1 MTEIDRRIAK
11 LSPAKRALLE
21 QKLKQKAGKKK
32 ESQRIPKRS
41 LEDAALLSSAQVR
54 MWFLAQ
60 LEQENPAY
68 NRPSNIRLKG
78 ALNVA
83 VLERSLQGIIRR
95 HDVLRTF
102 FSFNSGK
109 PIQIVVPEIELSLPL
124 INLSNF
130 PEPKEKLER
139 LAKEEAQ
146 RPFDVSKLPL
156 FRATLVC
163 FRDEEHFLLLTF
175 HHIIFDG
182 WSMGVFLQELAALYN
197 AFSQNLSSPLPE
209 LPIQYGDFAVWQQ
222 QRLQGEHLQ
231 SQLKYWKR
239 QLGGQ
244 LPVLELPTDRPR
256 ESAKTFRGA
265 KHVAVFPKA
274 LSTALKALSQREGVT
289 LFMTLL
295 AAFQGLLHRYTR
307 QEDVI
312 VGTPIAGRDRAELE
326 PLIGVFINTLVLR
339 GNLSGNPTF
348 RDFLQQMREV
358 ALGAYKNQELPFEKV
373 VEVLKPE
380 RTVGRTSIFQ
390 VLFQLRN
397 LPNERVEID
406 GLSFEEVKFE
416 RGTAALDLALDVV
429 DKPGGLACTFVYNCD
444 LFEAETVERMAG
456 HFQTFLESVVANPTE
471 KISEIS
477 LVKEQG
483 FISFSGKV
491 EKIEKSNTFD
501 RALQSSQLVCIHEQ
515 FEAQVERTPD
525 AIAVRCGMDCLTY
538 RELNQKANQLAHYL
552 QGFGVK
558 PEVRVG
564 ICTERS
570 LEMVVGILGVLKAGG
585 AYIPLDPAYP
595 QDRVQFVLEETQVSL
610 LLTQEHL
617 RASFSPLN
625 LSIFCLDTEW
635 EKITSQ
641 PSQTPES
648 GVTPDNLAYIMY
660 TSGSTGKPKGVQIA
674 HANIAYYIPAVSEV
688 LQVQAEDVYLHVASF
703 SFSSSVRQ
711 LMVPL
716 CCGATCVIATREQTK
731 NPLRLFDLIQTQ
743 KVTVFDGVPSI
754 WHYGLQ
760 ALDGEGTVAL
770 QNSNLRA
777 IALSGD
783 LFPTQLYNRLRDFF
797 SGRVRCFNIYGQ
809 TETIGNCAYAVPE
822 DFEGDLYVPVGFPYP
837 HNQAYILNEALEPVA
852 PGEVGELHMAGGCVN
867 QRLTARQ
874 KAEGRRQ
881 KEQSYADKEREK
893 LGFWEGVSE
902 ESIVQENSE
911 QSSPRHFF
919 ASSQGKETINLF
931 KTGDLARFRE
941 DGAIEVLGRM
951 DFQVKL
957 RGMRV
962 ELGEIESTLLLHPQV
977 KVVVVVAREHLP
989 GERGLVA
996 YVVPQEGNP
1005 TIQELQDFLTEKLP
1019 DYMVPFAFVLLDAF
1033 PLTPNGK
1040 LDRNALPPVERTART
1055 DFVTPRTPTET
1066 KVAAIWA
1073 EILELECAGIED
1085 NFFALGGH
1093 SLLATLAISRL
1104 REVFSVEL
1112 SFNEFFEFPTV
1123 AALSEQID
1131 RASSSQ
1137 PTTPIPHPTTDKRPV
1152 PLTLPQERLWLL
1164 DRLAGGNSAYNLVRA
1179 MRLQGKL
1186 DISALERAIAA
1197 IIERHEVL
1205 RTSIRVVEG
1214 KPVPEIAPTLPFSL
1228 PVLELQGLP
1237 EGEKAAEV
1245 RQILTQHHQ
1254 QPFNLEREPL
1264 WRVRVLQLKE
1274 REFLFLFA
1282 IHHIIAD
1289 GWSIEVFWQELSQ
1302 LYSSFSHNTPP
1313 SLSELPIQYGDFA
1326 RWQRQYLE
1334 ETREVQLD
1342 YWQQQLAGMPP
1353 SLDLP
1358 TDRAR
1363 HSTTEFQAGSQPFTL
1378 TPSLT
1383 GQLKGLAR
1391 ESGSTLFMT
1400 LLAGL
1405 TILLSRYSNQT
1416 DILVGSPIAT
1426 RNLSETRSL
1435 IGFFVNTLILRTDL
1449 SGNPTIHHLIDR
1461 VKQMTLEAYS
1471 HPDIPFEE
1479 LGNTLNIRHSG
1490 FSSWF
1495 QVMFILQ
1502 NVPKIPLNL
1511 PDITVTPVALEK
1523 VTAGAT
1529 FDLTLAMEETEMG
1542 LSGALEYNA
1551 NLFDGAT
1558 IARMV
1563 EQFQRVLTG
1572 MVEQRDR
1579 PVSEL
1584 SLFTVDQRQPFSQT
1598 QPKIIS
1604 SEMGC
1609 IHPLFEAQV
1618 EKTPDAIAVQW
1629 ENQSLTYQELNEKAN
1644 QLARYLQGLGVE
1656 PEVLVGICVERSLDL
1671 LVGILGIL
1679 KAGGAYVP
1687 LDPAYPQTRLDYMVA
1702 DAKIGILVAQD
1713 KFVSL
1718 FSDRVSHTICLDSDW
1733 ETIATEGTGNIESAV
1748 EPDNLAYVIYTSGS
1762 TGNPKGVAIAHRSL
1776 VHFTRAAIA
1785 EYEITSR
1792 DRILQFSS
1800 LNFDASVEEIY
1811 PCLVTGATLVL
1822 RTEEMLRSIPA
1833 FLQHCREWEITF
1845 FSLPTAYWHQL
1856 VHELPTVHSQLPQT
1870 LRLVAIGG
1878 ERAIPE
1884 QARMWQKWVGDYPQL
1899 VNAYG
1904 PTETTV
1910 VATAYKITASTEIK
1924 QEVPIGRAIANVQT
1938 YILDANL
1945 QPVPVGIP
1953 GELHIGGMGLARGYL
1968 NRPELTAE
1976 RFIEW
1981 TVQGIALERRGEE
1994 ELKRISPRKKTLRLY
2009 KTGDR
2014 ARYLPDGN
2022 IEFLGRIDR
2031 QVKIRGFRVELG
2043 EIEAILCEYSSVQE
2057 AVVIAAEE
2065 ASGTQR
2071 LVGYIVS
2078 EERQEPEISE
2088 LRDFVRE
2095 KLPDYMI
2102 PAAFVLLDSLPLT
2115 PSGKIDRRALPEPD
2129 LDEAFSAQFIA
2140 PRNEIETE
2148 IAGIWANVLGRDR
2161 VGVCDNFFEL
2171 GGHSLVA
2178 IQVIARIQDA
2188 FLIDLPLRTLFES
2201 PTVEGLSEVVE
2212 QRQIFSTD
2220 AEIEP
2225 DLRAAIPQPHY
2236 DLVTDVV
2243 ASWVERTPERVAIS
2257 QGDCARS
2264 YSELSHSARALAR
2277 VLLDLGLQQ
2286 GDVVAV
2292 QGEKSFGFI
2301 ASLLAV
2307 FLGGGVLLTLDSNL
2321 PLSRQ
2326 QLMRKSANV
2335 KFDLFVGGEN
2345 NEQSLNGI
2353 AVHPDTGEAIDV
2365 EPSVIDLPQLHP
2377 NDPAYI
2383 FFTSGTTGI
2392 PKGVLGCHQ
2401 GLAHFLHWQRETF
2414 NIKPR
2419 DRAAQFTGFSFD
2431 VLLRDVFL
2439 PLTSG
2444 ATLCIPPKD
2453 FDLSAAS
2460 VLSWLERE
2468 KISLLHTVPTLAQS
2482 WLGDGS
2488 ANLSALRWIFFAGE
2502 PLTDAL
2508 VNRWRKTFPNSGQIV
2523 NLYGPTETTL
2533 AKFFYIVPEPPI
2545 PGVQPLGSPLPQ
2557 TQALI
2562 WDENQQLCGK
2572 GEAGEIVLRTPFRSL
2587 GYVNAPEETQKR
2599 FIKNPYRDDA
2609 GDLLYRTGDR
2619 GRYRQDGLLEILGR
2633 IDDQIKIRGIR
2644 IEPQEIATVLNQH
2657 SAIAQTVILA
2667 REDEPGNKRLVAY
2680 CMANAQPTPRELRH
2694 FLQGQ
2699 LPEYMIPVAFVLLE
2713 ALPLTPNGKVDRNAL
2728 PVPNSSHLVQSEN
2741 FVAPRNETERT
2752 IAEIWNQILGVN
2764 AGIFDDFFEL
2774 GGHSLLATQVI
2785 ARVREAFAIDLP
2797 LRRLFEFPTI
2807 AGLSEAV
2814 GNATPNILKTLS
2826 PIDRADT
2833 IPLSFA
2839 QQRLW
2844 FLDQLEGN
2852 TAAYNIP
2859 MVLRLQGVL
2868 AVDAL
2873 EKAVNAIAQRH
2884 DGLRASFSTR
2894 DGFPIQ
2900 RLRPSLDINL
2910 TTLDWRDIP
2919 EEEQAERVQQF
2930 AIEERAKPFD
2940 LERDPLLRVTLLRLK
2955 EREYILLLTVHH
2967 IVSDGWSMRI
2977 IAREL
2982 AEFYTALMEEK
2993 EPNLPELSVQ
3003 YPDFARWQRQWLQ
3016 GEVLGTQLQYWKEQL
3031 TGAPP
3036 LLDLPTDRTRPEV
3049 QTFSG
3054 GTRSRKLS
3062 PTLTQSLKTFS
3073 QREGAT
3079 LFMTLLAA
3087 FKLLLSRLAGT
3098 EDVVIGTPVAGR
3110 TRREFEQLI
3119 GFFINT
3125 VVLRVRCQGNPTFRD
3140 FLHRVRTVAL
3150 GAYEYQEMPFEKLVE
3165 ELQPERDRSYNP
3177 LFQVWFN
3184 MLNLSEN
3191 RAEFSG
3197 LEVEPL
3203 ARSAAPSKFDLTL
3216 YAKETPQ
3223 GIHLDAVYNAN
3234 LFDGERMEEMLA
3246 QFEHLLAQIVETPT
3260 KPIDRFSLVSA
3271 NSSLPNP
3278 QTPLASNPQEPVHRR
3293 FSRQAQRLP
3302 EQIAVTDAQTTWT
3315 YGELNRRANQLA
3327 NYLRA
3332 QGVQKQDVVAIYGD
3346 RAASLVLAILSVLK
3360 AGAVFTLL
3368 DPAYPPSRL
3377 LHCVQSA
3384 NPRAWLQVKNDPL
3397 PPELEGFAQN
3407 CSIQLQITPDLTL
3420 EDVPT
3425 DDPAVKID
3433 SDDLAYIP
3441 FTSGSTGKP
3450 KGILSPHNALSH
3462 FLHWHSQTFEFSE
3475 SDRFSM
3481 ISGLSH
3487 DILMRDIFTPLWVGG
3502 TLCIPDPNAMEIPG
3516 QLGRWMVENEV
3527 SVAHLSP
3534 AMGQFLQATP
3544 VPLTPLRWVFFGS
3557 DVLTQKEIK
3566 SIREIAPNAKL
3577 ANFYGATETPQAM
3590 GYFPITDCERERIPI
3605 GRGIDD
3611 VQLLVLN
3618 AQQQLAGVGEV
3629 GEIYIRTPYLAK
3641 GYLGDAEL
3649 TKERFLQLSV
3659 EGIGNR
3665 EQGTVEKNSEQSSPH
3680 PFSASS
3686 QEQTTQCYKTGDF
3699 GRYLPDGN
3707 VEFIG
3712 RRDDLVKIR
3721 GFRIEL
3727 GEVKSA
3733 IAQHPK
3739 IQDAVVLVREGSL
3752 IAYIVPQKETPTPAQ
3767 LRHFLSQKLP
3777 HYSIPSFFIAIDS
3790 IPLTPNGKIDRQVLL
3805 KHEVTIENNEPEK
3818 VQPQNELQRQLV
3830 EIWERVLNVRPVGI
3844 RDNFFDLGGH
3854 SLLAIQL
3861 FGEMQ
3866 KVAGTDIPIAAIF
3879 QAPTI
3884 EQLADILRQKAG
3896 LQSWISLVP
3905 VQPNGSKPPFFFH
3918 GGAADAMTWAGFG
3931 RNLPP
3936 DQPFYGL
3943 QNPELDGKHD
3953 PLSSVEEMAAHCL
3966 REIQTLQPHGPYYI
3980 GGHCFGGTVA
3990 FEMAQQLRDRGE
4002 TVALLAVVDGYP
4014 PKPVLK
4020 DTLFLRTKS
4029 FLNRW
4034 DFLLYKTYY
4043 YHSDAL
4049 KKQSAIGKLIYIG
4062 NLLKEKVDAKRKKRS
4077 PSQPTQSQKNDR
4089 AATSSETFIPYE
4101 IRYQQAER
4109 TNRSAKKKYRAK
4121 IYQGKI
4127 ALFRAK
4133 KQKLEWYFGSKLGWE
4148 EFTDREIEC
4157 HEIPGLFGNLFNQSS
4172 LPLLVKEVKMC
4183 LEKTQDKM

>member
-83 VLERSLQGIIRR
+83 VLERSLQEIIRR

-109 PIQIVVPEIELSLPL
+109 PIQTVVPEIELSLPL
-124 INLSNF
+124 INLSDF
-130 PEPKEKLER
+130 SEPKEELER

-156 FRATLVC
+156 FRATLVR

-197 AFSQNLSSPLPE
+197 ASSQNLSSPLLE

-339 GNLSGNPTF
+339 GDLSGNPTF

-373 VEVLKPE
+373 VEVLQPE
-380 RTVGRTSIFQ
+380 RNLRRNSIFQ

-397 LPNERVEID
+397 IPSERIKID

-456 HFQTFLESVVANPTE
+456 HFQTFLESVVANPQQN
-471 KISEIS
+471 ISEIS
-477 LVKEQG
+477 LWGSEDRQMQLQQKQISCVLIGHESFLIPCAESLVARSHRICGIVSEGSAIANWARERQIPFIPSVKE
-483 FISFSGKV
+483 
-491 EKIEKSNTFD
+491 
-501 RALQSSQLVCIHEQ
+501 
-515 FEAQVERTPD
+515 
-525 AIAVRCGMDCLTY
+525 
-538 RELNQKANQLAHYL
+538 
-552 QGFGVK
+552 
-558 PEVRVG
+558 
-564 ICTERS
+564 
-570 LEMVVGILGVLKAGG
+570 
-585 AYIPLDPAYP
+585 
-595 QDRVQFVLEETQVSL
+595 
-610 LLTQEHL
+610 
-617 RASFSPLN
+617 
-625 LSIFCLDTEW
+625 LS
-635 EKITSQ
+635 K
-641 PSQTPES
+641 
-648 GVTPDNLAYIMY
+648 
-660 TSGSTGKPKGVQIA
+660 
-674 HANIAYYIPAVSEV
+674 V
-688 LQVQAEDVYLHVASF
+688 LQAQPFDYLF
-703 SFSSSVRQ
+703 S
-711 LMVPL
+711 
-716 CCGATCVIATREQTK
+716 I
-731 NPLRLFDLIQTQ
+731 
-743 KVTVFDGVPSI
+743 
-754 WHYGLQ
+754 H
-760 ALDGEGTVAL
+760 
-770 QNSNLRA
+770 NLE
-777 IALSGD
+777 ILS
-783 LFPTQLYNRLRDFF
+783 P
-797 SGRVRCFNIYGQ
+797 
-809 TETIGNCAYAVPE
+809 A
-822 DFEGDLYVPVGFPYP
+822 
-837 HNQAYILNEALEPVA
+837 
-852 PGEVGELHMAGGCVN
+852 
-867 QRLTARQ
+867 
-874 KAEGRRQ
+874 
-881 KEQSYADKEREK
+881 
-893 LGFWEGVSE
+893 
-902 ESIVQENSE
+902 
-911 QSSPRHFF
+911 
-919 ASSQGKETINLF
+919 
-931 KTGDLARFRE
+931 
-941 DGAIEVLGRM
+941 
-951 DFQVKL
+951 
-957 RGMRV
+957 
-962 ELGEIESTLLLHPQV
+962 
-977 KVVVVVAREHLP
+977 
-989 GERGLVA
+989 
-996 YVVPQEGNP
+996 
-1005 TIQELQDFLTEKLP
+1005 
-1019 DYMVPFAFVLLDAF
+1019 
-1033 PLTPNGK
+1033 
-1040 LDRNALPPVERTART
+1040 
-1055 DFVTPRTPTET
+1055 
-1066 KVAAIWA
+1066 
-1073 EILELECAGIED
+1073 ILELPREFAINCHDALLPKYGGINAPSWAILHKEKVHGVTWHVMRERVDAGDILLQVPIDVSDKETAFTLNNKCYGAAIESFEQLIND
-1085 NFFALGGH
+1085 LVNKKLSRRAQESVEKSYFLSSKKPCPGCLLTWDRSALKIDAFCRALDFKSYPNLLGLPKLKIGSDFVIVSQVEILDRPSDSLPGTIIAIETNHLQVATTSSNIAICKLQTIEGQSLSILEFVTRYRLQIGDSFENINPKLAKQIQTLESRRVKHETFWVKRLSTLQPIALPYRKKIQSTQSQQVQGIDWQIPQEVTAFLKNRSERWMQGNFLFAAFAAYLARINQSDCFDLG
-1093 SLLATLAISRL
+1093 L
-1104 REVFSVEL
+1104 RTDTEQIPGEELDVFFVSTVPCRIEIDVSQSFEEVFSVIRAQVEL
-1112 SFNEFFEFPTV
+1112 T
-1123 AALSEQID
+1123 
-1131 RASSSQ
+1131 
-1137 PTTPIPHPTTDKRPV
+1137 
-1152 PLTLPQERLWLL
+1152 
-1164 DRLAGGNSAYNLVRA
+1164 
-1179 MRLQGKL
+1179 
-1186 DISALERAIAA
+1186 
-1197 IIERHEVL
+1197 ERHELYPRDIVL
-1205 RTSIRVVEG
+1205 RY
-1214 KPVPEIAPTLPFSL
+1214 P
-1228 PVLELQGLP
+1228 ELQAIRGLENEGHFP
-1237 EGEKAAEV
+1237 IQVERVARQDAIRANYCNELSLIIPEEGEKCCWLYDREV
-1245 RQILTQHHQ
+1245 WDDEDIARLLAQFTI
-1254 QPFNLEREPL
+1254 FIRG
-1264 WRVRVLQLKE
+1264 
-1274 REFLFLFA
+1274 A
-1282 IHHIIAD
+1282 IAD
-1289 GWSIEVFWQELSQ
+1289 
-1302 LYSSFSHNTPP
+1302 
-1313 SLSELPIQYGDFA
+1313 IQC
-1326 RWQRQYLE
+1326 
-1334 ETREVQLD
+1334 
-1342 YWQQQLAGMPP
+1342 
-1353 SLDLP
+1353 
-1358 TDRAR
+1358 
-1363 HSTTEFQAGSQPFTL
+1363 
-1378 TPSLT
+1378 
-1383 GQLKGLAR
+1383 
-1391 ESGSTLFMT
+1391 
-1400 LLAGL
+1400 
-1405 TILLSRYSNQT
+1405 
-1416 DILVGSPIAT
+1416 
-1426 RNLSETRSL
+1426 
-1435 IGFFVNTLILRTDL
+1435 
-1449 SGNPTIHHLIDR
+1449 
-1461 VKQMTLEAYS
+1461 
-1471 HPDIPFEE
+1471 
-1479 LGNTLNIRHSG
+1479 
-1490 FSSWF
+1490 
-1495 QVMFILQ
+1495 
-1502 NVPKIPLNL
+1502 
-1511 PDITVTPVALEK
+1511 PVAL
-1523 VTAGAT
+1523 
-1529 FDLTLAMEETEMG
+1529 LPL
-1542 LSGALEYNA
+1542 LSE
-1551 NLFDGAT
+1551 
-1558 IARMV
+1558 
-1563 EQFQRVLTG
+1563 
-1572 MVEQRDR
+1572 RDR
-1579 PVSEL
+1579 NIVL
-1584 SLFTVDQRQPFSQT
+1584 SKWNTPQT
-1598 QPKIIS
+1598 HNIS
-1604 SEMGC
+1604 LC

-1644 QLARYLQGLGVE
+1644 QLARYLQELGVQ

-1687 LDPAYPQTRLDYMVA
+1687 LDPAYPQTRLDYMVT
-1702 DAKIGILVAQD
+1702 DAEIGILVAQD

-1718 FSDRVSHTICLDSDW
+1718 FSDRASHTICLDSDW
-1733 ETIATEGTGNIESAV
+1733 EKIATEETGNIESAV
-1748 EPDNLAYVIYTSGS
+1748 ESDNLAYVIYTSGS

-1800 LNFDASVEEIY
+1800 ISFDAAVEEIY
-1811 PCLVTGATLVL
+1811 PCLTTGATLVL
-1822 RTEEMLRSIPA
+1822 RTEEMLRSIPV
-1833 FLQHCREWEITF
+1833 FLQQCQEWEITLLD
-1845 FSLPTAYWHQL
+1845 LPTAYWHQI
-1856 VHELPTVHSQLPQT
+1856 VTELAENRSSLPES
-1870 LRLVAIGG
+1870 LRLVLIGG

-1884 QARMWQKWVGDYPQL
+1884 RVQTWQKLVGDSPQL
-1899 VNAYG
+1899 MNTYG

-1910 VATAYKITASTEIK
+1910 VATAYKIPASTEIK

-1945 QPVPVGIP
+1945 QPVPIGIP

-1976 RFIEW
+1976 RFIQLSVNSHQSSVSRE
-1981 TVQGIALERRGEE
+1981 QDISA
-1994 ELKRISPRKKTLRLY
+1994 SPRPQTPPAPPASSAPDSPRHPVTPSPSQENKPLRLY
-2009 KTGDR
+2009 KTGDL

-2088 LRDFVRE
+2088 LRDFVLE

-2188 FLIDLPLRTLFES
+2188 FFIDLPLRTLFES

-2257 QGDCARS
+2257 QGDCTRS

-2321 PLSRQ
+2321 PESRQ

-2383 FFTSGTTGI
+2383 FFTSGTTGV
-2392 PKGVLGCHQ
+2392 PKGVLGCHK

-2460 VLSWLERE
+2460 VLPWLERE

-2523 NLYGPTETTL
+2523 NFYGPTETTL
-2533 AKFFYIVPEPPI
+2533 AKFFYIVPEPPS
-2545 PGVQPLGSPLPQ
+2545 PGVQPLGLPLPQ

-2599 FIKNPYRDDA
+2599 FIKNPYRNDA

-2680 CMANAQPTPRELRH
+2680 CVANAQLTPRELRH

-2728 PVPNSSHLVQSEN
+2728 PVPNSSHLLQSEN
-2741 FVAPRNETERT
+2741 FVAPRNETEQT
-2752 IAEIWNQILGVN
+2752 IAAIWNQILGVN

-2814 GNATPNILKTLS
+2814 GNATPNTLKTLS

-2859 MVLRLQGVL
+2859 MVLRLKGVL

-2900 RLRPSLDINL
+2900 RLRPSLDLTL

-2955 EREYILLLTVHH
+2955 ERDRVLLLTVHH

-2982 AEFYTALMEEK
+2982 AEFYTAFLEEK

-3140 FLHRVRTVAL
+3140 FLHHVRTVAL

-3223 GIHLDAVYNAN
+3223 GIRLDAVYNAN

-3260 KPIDRFSLVSA
+3260 ERIDRFSLVSPR
-3271 NSSLPNP
+3271 SLLPNP

-3293 FSRQAQRLP
+3293 FSQQAQCLP

-3384 NPRAWLQVKNDPL
+3384 NPRAWLQVKTDPL
-3397 PPELEGFAQN
+3397 PPELEEFAQSCCIN
-3407 CSIQLQITPDLTL
+3407 LQIMPDLTL
-3420 EDVPT
+3420 EDVPA
-3425 DDPAVKID
+3425 DDPGIKID
-3433 SDDLAYIP
+3433 SGDLAYIP

-3450 KGILSPHNALSH
+3450 KGILSPHAALSH

-3475 SDRFSM
+3475 SDRFSL

-3502 TLCIPDPNAMEIPG
+3502 TLCIPDTNAMEIPG

-3544 VPLTPLRWVFFGS
+3544 VPCSALRWVFFGS

-3566 SIREIAPNAKL
+3566 SIREIAPNTKL

-3659 EGIGNR
+3659 E
-3665 EQGTVEKNSEQSSPH
+3665 KNSEQSSPRL
-3680 PFSASS
+3680 PVSPSPRPLSASPHPRVS
-3686 QEQTTQCYKTGDF
+3686 ASPSHPVSPSPRQEQQTTQCYKTGDF

-3805 KHEVTIENNEPEK
+3805 KHEVTIEKNEPEK

-3830 EIWERVLNVRPVGI
+3830 EIWERVLGVRPVGI

-3866 KVAGTDIPIAAIF
+3866 KVVGTDIPIAAIF

-3943 QNPELDGKHD
+3943 QNPELDGKHE

-4020 DTLFLRTKS
+4020 DTLFLRAKS

-4062 NLLKEKVDAKRKKRS
+4062 NLLKEKVDAKHKKRS

-4101 IRYQQAER
+4101 VRYQQAEK